1 MKRSIGAAWLALIEA
16 LSKPT
21 LQRVAEPTSEMND
34 TQSVEAFHAQGSDE
48 GALLGVYHF
57 NARAIHALAPEGSTV
72 LDLGCGSGQCL
83 RYIAQRR
90 PDLQFIGLDLS
101 PNMVSAGNAMLRK
114 EGLSD
119 RVTLQVGDMTSFAA
133 QAPAGVGVVTSIF
146 SLHHLP
152 TLQHLHMCLKEVQRL
167 RKERGIGLW
176 IFDHARPRRASTALT
191 FPAVFTPNASQ
202 AFNNDST
209 NSLIA
214 SWSFDE
220 LSKATGELV
229 ERDIHSS
236 LARHLPLY
244 QTHWLAALS
253 AKPCPAAAFLA
264 PPNIAKASLRDAN
277 ALRKLFS
284 DLPD

>member
-1 MKRSIGAAWLALIEA
+1 MKRSIGAAWLALTEA

-21 LQRVAEPTSEMND
+21 LQRVPEPASEMND

-48 GALLGVYHF
+48 GGALLGVYHF
-57 NARAIHALAPEGSTV
+57 NARAVHALAPEGSTV

-90 PDLQFIGLDLS
+90 PDLRFIGLDLS
-101 PNMVSAGNAMLRK
+101 ENMVSAGNAMLRK

-119 RVTLQVGDMTSFAA
+119 RVMLQVGDMTSFSR
-133 QAPAGVGVVTSIF
+133 QAPAGVRVVTSIF

-152 TLQHLHMCLKEVQRL
+152 TLQHLYMCLKEVQRL
-167 RKERGIGLW
+167 RKERGVALW
-176 IFDHARPRRASTALT
+176 IFDHARPRRASTART
-191 FPAVFTPNASQ
+191 FPTLFTPNASK

-220 LSKATGELV
+220 LSKAIGLV

-244 QTHWLAALS
+244 QTHWIAAPS
-253 AKPCPAAAFLA
+253 ASSRRAAAFLA
-264 PPNIAKASLRDAN
+264 PTKFANASLRDAN
-277 ALRKLFS
+277 ALWRLFS
-284 DLPD
+284 DLPN